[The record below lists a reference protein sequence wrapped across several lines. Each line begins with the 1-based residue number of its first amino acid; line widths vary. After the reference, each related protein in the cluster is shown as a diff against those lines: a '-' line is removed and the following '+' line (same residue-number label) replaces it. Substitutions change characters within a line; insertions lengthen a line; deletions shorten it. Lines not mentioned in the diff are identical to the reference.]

1 MDFKNKILII
11 GYGAVARA
19 ALPLLLKHV
28 KIAPE
33 QITIID
39 SRNKEP
45 VLLSWIKKGI
55 RFFRTTIKPG
65 NYDQVLSGYLSPGD
79 LLIDLSVNIDC
90 YDILKW
96 CHDHRVLY
104 INASV
109 EVWDPY
115 CSEKTGFL
123 YEKTLHYRQMRLL
136 NLTERWQHA
145 TTCIVDH
152 GANPGLISHFAKK
165 GLVDIAERMIADGK
179 AEDPAYLSRLI
190 SEKRYPELAMETG
203 IRVIHCSER
212 DTQVSRYPKKPDEFV
227 NTWSVEGF
235 YEEAIAPAEI
245 GWGTHE
251 SVLPEDSYLPPQ
263 GIVNELIFK
272 KMGINTWIR
281 SWIPDE
287 EITGMVIR
295 HGEAFGMSDRWAVRR
310 DGKVIY
316 RPTVCY
322 VYKPC
327 PLTIESLDEI
337 RSRNYDL
344 HASQRI
350 LQVEEISSGADILG
364 SLLMGHPYTS
374 WWTGSILTIEEAAG
388 LVPGQNATTI
398 QVGIGLVAAIMW
410 MIENP
415 EKGFCLPDD
424 LPYDYILGIA
434 EPFLGRYYS
443 GPSDWTPSEDT
454 SDKPG
459 NPGGSGENAQKTW
472 QFPHFVSSYESFK
485 SP

>member
-1 MDFKNKILII
+1 MDFKKKVLII

-19 ALPLLLKHV
+19 TLPLLLRHV
-28 KIAPE
+28 NIAPE
-33 QITIID
+33 NITIID
-39 SRNKEP
+39 SRNKEHD
-45 VLLSWIKKGI
+45 LSFWIKNGI

-65 NYDQVLSGYLSPGD
+65 NYAQILSDYLSAGD
-79 LLIDLSVNIDC
+79 LLIDLSVSIDC
-90 YDILKW
+90 YDILSW

-115 CSEKTGFL
+115 CSEMNGFT

-136 NLTERWQHA
+136 NLTKRWQNT

-165 GLVDIAERMIADGK
+165 GLVDIAEKLIADGK
-179 AEDPAYLSRLI
+179 AENPPRISRLI
-190 SEKRYPELAMETG
+190 SEKRYPELAMVTG
-203 IRVIHCSER
+203 IQVIHCSER
-212 DTQVSRYPKKPDEFV
+212 DTQVSKYPKRPDEFV

-251 SVLPEDSYLPPQ
+251 CILPVDSYLPPE

-295 HGEAFGMSDRWAVRR
+295 HGEAFGLSDRWTVRKN
-310 DGKVIY
+310 GEVVY

-327 PLTIESLDEI
+327 SLTLESLDEI

-344 HASQRI
+344 HATQRI
-350 LQVEEISSGADILG
+350 LRAEEISSGADILG
-364 SLLMGHPYTS
+364 SLLMGHPYSS
-374 WWTGSILTIEEAAG
+374 WWTGSILSIEESAR

-398 QVGIGLVAAIMW
+398 QVGIGLVAAVMW

-415 EKGFCLPDD
+415 ENGFCLPDD
-424 LPYDYILGIA
+424 LPYDYILRIA

-443 GPSDWTPSEDT
+443 GPSDWTPAG
-454 SDKPG
+454 DKPAYTA
-459 NPGGSGENAQKTW
+459 GSGEADRKIW
-472 QFPHFVSSYESFK
+472 QFEHFASSYESFK
-485 SP
+485 SS